1 MIMDIV
7 SRKLSF
13 VQKFLR
19 ISDEKLIEKLEKLL
33 LSERNKK
40 ISKELNPMTID
51 EFNEMIDLSEEDFKN
66 GSVTET
72 KELLKIVET
81 WK

>member
-13 VQKFLR
+13 IQKFLR

-33 LSERNKK
+33 LSERIKK
-40 ISKELNPMTID
+40 Y
-51 EFNEMIDLSEEDFKN
+51 
-66 GSVTET
+66 
-72 KELLKIVET
+72 LKS
-81 WK
+81 